1 MTTKFESVESAKNYA
16 CYLAGVDPKNTE
28 FVEDQNLKVRDV
40 GSWLLDFPD
49 TSEKIKE
56 EIRAQISAQKGF
68 RFKNKDGKEV
78 SIVIGP
84 FRDGFDLWL
93 IAPNGFAQ
101 RV

>member
-16 CYLAGVDPKNTE
+16 SYLAGVNPETTE
-28 FVEDQNLKVRDV
+28 FTEDPELKVRDV

-49 TSEKIKE
+49 TSEETKK
-56 EIRAQISAQKGF
+56 EIRSKIAAQKGF
-68 RFKNKDGKEV
+68 RFKNKKGEEV
-78 SIVIGP
+78 RIVIGP
-84 FRDGFDLWL
+84 FRGGFDLWL

>member
-16 CYLAGVDPKNTE
+16 CYLTEVDPKNTE
-28 FVEDQNLKVRDV
+28 FVEDPNLKVEDM
-40 GSWLLDFPD
+40 SCMLLDDPS
-49 TSEKIKE
+49 TSEKIKK
-56 EIRAQISAQKGF
+56 EIRDRIAAQKGF

-84 FRDGFDLWL
+84 FRDGFDLWF
-93 IAPNGFAQ
+93 IAPNGWAR